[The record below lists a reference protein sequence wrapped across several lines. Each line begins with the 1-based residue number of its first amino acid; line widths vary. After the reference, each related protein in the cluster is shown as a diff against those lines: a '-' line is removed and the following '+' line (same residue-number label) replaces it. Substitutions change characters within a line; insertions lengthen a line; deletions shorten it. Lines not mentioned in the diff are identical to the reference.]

1 MLPRRLATMADIV
14 IIGAIAL
21 GAITG
26 WRKGFVLPLIAL
38 GGALLSIAALY
49 AGPLNGIVPSG
60 TAGLGLGAV
69 ALFIGGTILGRVGSV
84 LVGLIYRVP
93 ILRAFDRTV
102 GLPLGAATATVGV
115 YVAILGTLALDGWL
129 SPLHGKV
136 AIDVKD
142 IAAVQALAAANP
154 MLALLADPTVLQSL
168 ATAATSSP
176 LAADQLSKF
185 DTTLAFYEQTI
196 RPELL
201 QSRIVPML
209 LTLGESLPIIGR
221 HAELPIR

>member
-1 MLPRRLATMADIV
+1 MADLVIV
-14 IIGAIAL
+14 GALVFGAIA
-21 GAITG
+21 G

-69 ALFIGGTILGRVGSV
+69 ALFLGGAILGRVGGV
-84 LVGLIYRVP
+84 LVGLVYKVP
-93 ILRAFDRTV
+93 ALRRFDQII
-102 GLPLGAATATVGV
+102 GIPLGAVTAAVAVYVGV
-115 YVAILGTLALDGWL
+115 LGTLALDGWL
-129 SPLHGKV
+129 SPLHGK
-136 AIDVKD
+136 ATIDVQD

-154 MLALLADPTVLQSL
+154 SLGMFADPAVLKAM

-176 LAADQLSKF
+176 VAADQLAKF
-185 DTTLAFYEQTI
+185 DATLAFYEQTV

-201 QSRIVPML
+201 QSRIVPVL
-209 LTLGESLPIIGR
+209 LVVGESLPFIGR
-221 HAELPIR
+221 HAELPAH

>member
-1 MLPRRLATMADIV
+1 MADLV
-14 IIGAIAL
+14 IIGAILFGAL
-21 GAITG
+21 AG

-60 TAGLGLGAV
+60 TAGLGLGAA
-69 ALFIGGTILGRVGSV
+69 ALFIGGAVLGRVGGA
-84 LVGLIYRVP
+84 LVGLVYRFQ
-93 ILRAFDRTV
+93 ILRRIDKVV
-102 GLPLGAATATVGV
+102 GIPLGAVTATVAV

-129 SPLHGKV
+129 SPLHGKA
-136 AIDVKD
+136 AIEVKD

-154 MLALLADPTVLQSL
+154 SLGIFADPAVLQAM

-176 LAADQLSKF
+176 VAADQLAKF
-185 DTTLAFYEQTI
+185 DQTLAFYEQTV

-201 QSRIVPML
+201 QSRIVPVL
-209 LTLGESLPIIGR
+209 LMLGESLPFIGR
-221 HAELPIR
+221 HAELPTE